1 MRQRSLPTADELNW
15 DKARAALGAE
25 GNLSII
31 LPCYRL
37 ETVIAENLRR
47 VAATFRGKLPFSIIA
62 VDDGSGD
69 QTSEQLH
76 SIQSDI
82 PEMEI
87 VELKDNQGKG
97 HALREGFKAARGSHI
112 MFLDA
117 DLDLPPYQACWF
129 LEEMADSGADI
140 VIGAKRHP
148 RSELVYPM
156 KRRIISAIY
165 YMIVR
170 LLFGLPVRDTQTGIK
185 LFRRA
190 ALETVLPRMLVKRF
204 AFDLELLGI
213 AHALGFRIAEAPVTL
228 SFHEPYGCV
237 TARTVKNIFNDTLAI
252 FYRLRIL
259 HYYQSLR
266 PIPAPAS
273 TPLVSVVI
281 ACPGPSPYLEECLRG
296 LADQQYK
303 NFEALILPDQP
314 SGKTWPSWAREI
326 ATGPQRP
333 AEKRNRGIRA
343 AHGTVV
349 AFIDDDATP
358 AAEWLAEAVRSL
370 ADPAIGAVGGPGVT
384 PPNDPFLAQLGGRVF
399 ASPIVSGRSRYR
411 YTPTRVRESDDLPSC
426 NLLVRKKTLDAI
438 GGFRTDFWPGEDT
451 VLCLEIVK
459 RGETILYNPHVLV
472 YHHRRKL
479 FAPHLRQVGRYAL
492 HRGFFVRRFPQTSFR
507 LPYMMPSALL
517 LGILAGAAVAGLYPP
532 LRVWY
537 VVGVLAYLL
546 LTGAAAF
553 PLEALLVSMRLPL
566 RAWIL
571 TWLGV
576 MATHGVY
583 GFRFLCGLLARRMP
597 ENIDSFDHVS
607 ESRP

>member
-1 MRQRSLPTADELNW
+1 LNW

-25 GNLSII
+25 GSLSII

-156 KRRIISAIY
+156 KRRIISATY

-228 SFHEPYGCV
+228 SFHGLCHRPNRQRDFQRHAG
-237 TARTVKNIFNDTLAI
+237 
-252 FYRLRIL
+252 RIL
-259 HYYQSLR
+259 SSAHSALLSVPASDPGARIHAPGQRRHCLPRPEPLSRRVPARSGRPAIQEFRGADSARSAERQNVARLGARNRHRPPTTGRETQPGDSRGTRDRCRLYRRRRHAGGGVARRSREIPGRPRHRRRRRPGRDPAQRSLPGPIGRPGIRQSDRVGTQSL
-266 PIPAPAS
+266 
-273 TPLVSVVI
+273 PLH
-281 ACPGPSPYLEECLRG
+281 AHPGTRIG
-296 LADQQYK
+296 RLAELQS
-303 NFEALILPDQP
+303 A
-314 SGKTWPSWAREI
+314 
-326 ATGPQRP
+326 GPQENAR
-333 AEKRNRGIRA
+333 
-343 AHGTVV
+343 
-349 AFIDDDATP
+349 
-358 AAEWLAEAVRSL
+358 
-370 ADPAIGAVGGPGVT
+370 
-384 PPNDPFLAQLGGRVF
+384 
-399 ASPIVSGRSRYR
+399 
-411 YTPTRVRESDDLPSC
+411 
-426 NLLVRKKTLDAI
+426 
-438 GGFRTDFWPGEDT
+438 GEDT

-517 LGILAGAAVAGLYPP
+517 LGILAGAALAGLYPP